1 MDKENRKT
9 QAKFV
14 CKSCGHE
21 DNADN
26 NAALNILAAG
36 HAVSACGDISSVA
49 S

>member
-1 MDKENRKT
+1 MYVYYEY
-9 QAKFV
+9 
-14 CKSCGHE
+14 E

-36 HAVSACGDISSVA
+36 HAVAACGDISSVA